1 MKTSKLTE
9 GKIFNKLVLFSLPMI
24 AGNMLQQV
32 YNLVD
37 TFVVGR
43 FIGADALAAVG
54 SAYTLMIFITSV
66 IIGLCMGSG
75 AYFSADFGGGRKQEL
90 KQDIWLSFWFIL
102 AVSMLISFIVYPAMD
117 GILKLLRT
125 PAELMEMTREY
136 VSVVFAGIIFVFL
149 YNFFAFLLRAMG
161 NSKTPLMFLAISA
174 IMNIVLDIYFVVGLE
189 KGVGGAALA
198 TVISQAFAGIG
209 MAAYAFAKVPAMR
222 RVNVATLWS
231 GARMKQIIFND
242 LATGLQQSVMNFG
255 ILMIQ
260 GLVNSFGAVVMAG
273 FAAAVK
279 IDTLAYMPAQEFSNA
294 YSIFV
299 SQNYGAQEK
308 ERIKEGTRLA
318 VIVSVVFCAA
328 VSVFIFLLSKQLM
341 GIFISAD
348 EVAVITE
355 GARYLKIEGA
365 AYIGI
370 GILFLWYAYFRGIN
384 RPQVSL
390 LLTIISLGTRVLLAY
405 TLAPNTSLGV
415 VAIWMAIP
423 IGWALADLVGLAI
436 YRK

>member
-1 MKTSKLTE
+1 
-9 GKIFNKLVLFSLPMI
+9 
-24 AGNMLQQV
+24 
-32 YNLVD
+32 
-37 TFVVGR
+37 
-43 FIGADALAAVG
+43 
-54 SAYTLMIFITSV
+54 
-66 IIGLCMGSG
+66 
-75 AYFSADFGGGRKQEL
+75 
-90 KQDIWLSFWFIL
+90 
-102 AVSMLISFIVYPAMD
+102 
-117 GILKLLRT
+117 
-125 PAELMEMTREY
+125 
-136 VSVVFAGIIFVFL
+136 
-149 YNFFAFLLRAMG
+149 
-161 NSKTPLMFLAISA
+161 
-174 IMNIVLDIYFVVGLE
+174 
-189 KGVGGAALA
+189 
-198 TVISQAFAGIG
+198 
-209 MAAYAFAKVPAMR
+209 
-222 RVNVATLWS
+222 
-231 GARMKQIIFND
+231 
-242 LATGLQQSVMNFG
+242 
-255 ILMIQ
+255 MIQ

>member
-1 MKTSKLTE
+1 
-9 GKIFNKLVLFSLPMI
+9 MI

>member
-1 MKTSKLTE
+1 
-9 GKIFNKLVLFSLPMI
+9 MI

-318 VIVSVVFCAA
+318 VIVSVVFCVA
-328 VSVFIFLLSKQLM
+328 VSVFILLLSKQLM

>member
-1 MKTSKLTE
+1 
-9 GKIFNKLVLFSLPMI
+9 
-24 AGNMLQQV
+24 
-32 YNLVD
+32 
-37 TFVVGR
+37 
-43 FIGADALAAVG
+43 
-54 SAYTLMIFITSV
+54 
-66 IIGLCMGSG
+66 
-75 AYFSADFGGGRKQEL
+75 
-90 KQDIWLSFWFIL
+90 
-102 AVSMLISFIVYPAMD
+102 MD

>member
-1 MKTSKLTE
+1 
-9 GKIFNKLVLFSLPMI
+9 MI

-318 VIVSVVFCAA
+318 VTVSVVFCAA

>member
-1 MKTSKLTE
+1 
-9 GKIFNKLVLFSLPMI
+9 MI

-75 AYFSADFGGGRKQEL
+75 AYFSADFGGDRKQEL

>member
-1 MKTSKLTE
+1 
-9 GKIFNKLVLFSLPMI
+9 MI

-136 VSVVFAGIIFVFL
+136 VSIVFAGIIFVFL
-149 YNFFAFLLRAMG
+149 YNFFTFLLRAMG

-231 GARMKQIIFND
+231 GARMKQIIVSD

>member
-1 MKTSKLTE
+1 
-9 GKIFNKLVLFSLPMI
+9 MI

-174 IMNIVLDIYFVVGLE
+174 IMNIILDIYFVVSLG

-231 GARMKQIIFND
+231 GARMKQIIVSD

-405 TLAPNTSLGV
+405 TLAPNTGLGV

>member
-1 MKTSKLTE
+1 
-9 GKIFNKLVLFSLPMI
+9 MI

-328 VSVFIFLLSKQLM
+328 VSVFISLLSKQLM

>member
-1 MKTSKLTE
+1 
-9 GKIFNKLVLFSLPMI
+9 MI

-174 IMNIVLDIYFVVGLE
+174 IMNTVLDIYFVVGLE

-209 MAAYAFAKVPAMR
+209 MATYAFAKVPAMR

-308 ERIKEGTRLA
+308 ERIKEGTCLA
-318 VIVSVVFCAA
+318 VIVSVVFCVA

-341 GIFISAD
+341 GIFISAN

>member
-1 MKTSKLTE
+1 
-9 GKIFNKLVLFSLPMI
+9 MI

-231 GARMKQIIFND
+231 GARMKQIIVSD

>member
-1 MKTSKLTE
+1 
-9 GKIFNKLVLFSLPMI
+9 MI

-174 IMNIVLDIYFVVGLE
+174 IMNIVLDIYFVGGLE

>member
-1 MKTSKLTE
+1 
-9 GKIFNKLVLFSLPMI
+9 MI
-24 AGNMLQQV
+24 AGNILQQV

-198 TVISQAFAGIG
+198 TVTSQAFAGIG

-222 RVNVATLWS
+222 RVNAATLWS
-231 GARMKQIIFND
+231 GARMKQIIVND

-423 IGWALADLVGLAI
+423 IGWALADLVGLGI

>member
-1 MKTSKLTE
+1 
-9 GKIFNKLVLFSLPMI
+9 MI

-198 TVISQAFAGIG
+198 TVTSQAFAGIG

-231 GARMKQIIFND
+231 GARMKQIIVND

-328 VSVFIFLLSKQLM
+328 VSVFIFLMSKQLM

-423 IGWALADLVGLAI
+423 IGWALADLVGLGI